1 MTGTKQL
8 EMDAVTPDKSRQ
20 AILVLA
26 LAPAH
31 ALLTEVMEF
40 LIQEN
45 NVMTK
50 MWLMGM
56 DVAVLDRW
64 R

>member
-1 MTGTKQL
+1 MTGTQQL

-40 LIQEN
+40 LIQESN
-45 NVMTK
+45 AMTK